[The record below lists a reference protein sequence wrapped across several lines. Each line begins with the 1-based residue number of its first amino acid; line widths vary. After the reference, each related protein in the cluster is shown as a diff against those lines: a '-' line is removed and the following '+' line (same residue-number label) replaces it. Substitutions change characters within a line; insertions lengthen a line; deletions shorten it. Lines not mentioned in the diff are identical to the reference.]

1 MRQQPT
7 FNSVHVVLDGVAVEG
22 RQISRRIL
30 EYLRVVDQAYV
41 VRGCVEPVGD
51 LSIGDQVHS
60 TDPGGVLLN

>member
-1 MRQQPT
+1 MRQPT
-7 FNSVHVVLDGVAVEG
+7 SNSVYVVLDGVAVEG
-22 RQISRRIL
+22 GQVSRRVL

-41 VRGCVEPVGD
+41 VRGCVEPVWD